1 MKLFST
7 GEKELRSSIKVLTA
21 VCAGALGCATTQPEQ
36 TDPGTPP
43 AQVAP
48 WTAASLTASQ
58 VPHHYLDVWRRAEN
72 RSQCALIAPAQLP
85 GDGAAAVPRPATFS
99 GGWAVAYDLP
109 QERSAFGIAGS
120 GTDAWSPD
128 VYDQWPNR
136 IRWADGSSAGYGL
149 EGNTGTNWLAYV
161 KIPGQQCLYNV
172 WSRRGRTHLE
182 QLLGSLRYVR

>member
-1 MKLFST
+1 V
-7 GEKELRSSIKVLTA
+7 RSSIKVFIAACT
-21 VCAGALGCATTQPEQ
+21 GMLGCATTQPAPS
-36 TDPGTPP
+36 DPQTPP
-43 AQVAP
+43 APAAP
-48 WTAASLTASQ
+48 WSAAPVTPSQ
-58 VPHHYLDVWRRAEN
+58 VPQHYLDVWRRAEN
-72 RSQCALIAPAQLP
+72 RAQCALIAPAQLP
-85 GDGAAAVPRPATFS
+85 ADGAAAVPRPATFS

-128 VYDQWPNR
+128 VYDQWPNK

-172 WSRRGRTHLE
+172 WSRRGRSHLE
-182 QLLGSLRYVR
+182 QLLGTLRYVK

>member
-1 MKLFST
+1 M
-7 GEKELRSSIKVLTA
+7 
-21 VCAGALGCATTQPEQ
+21 LGCATTQPA
-36 TDPGTPP
+36 TSDPQGPP
-43 AQVAP
+43 APAAP
-48 WTAASLTASQ
+48 WSAPPLTASQ
-58 VPHHYLDVWRRAEN
+58 IPQHYLDVWGRSEN
-72 RSQCALIAPAQLP
+72 RAQCALIAPAQLP
-85 GDGAAAVPRPATFS
+85 ADGAAAVPRPATFS

-128 VYDQWPNR
+128 VYDQWPNK

-172 WSRRGRTHLE
+172 WSRRGRSHLE
-182 QLLGSLRYVR
+182 ELLRSLRYVR